1 VSTSPATEPDG
12 TPEAAPPSIIE
23 AVGGPLGIAET
34 VSPALVFVI
43 VYTAAG
49 NDITTSG
56 ICAVAVAL
64 VLGLARVVRRQTPIY
79 ALSGVIGVAISAY
92 IAHRTGKA
100 ENFFLLGFL
109 LNIGYAGAFLVS
121 MAVRW
126 PLIGVLVSALSK
138 ADYSWRNDPVLMKA
152 YNRATAVWAILFLA
166 RLVVQLPLYFADAL
180 VALGA
185 ARIGMGVPLFVVGV
199 WFSWLL
205 LRNTPGGVPWARA
218 VKAAE
223 RPPVP

>member
-1 VSTSPATEPDG
+1 MD
-12 TPEAAPPSIIE
+12 

-34 VSPALVFVI
+34 VTPALVFVI

-49 NDITTSG
+49 NDIKTSA

-79 ALSGVIGVAISAY
+79 ALAGVIGVAISGY
-92 IAHRTGKA
+92 IAQRTGKA

-109 LNIGYAGAFLVS
+109 LNIGYASAFLVS

-126 PLIGVLVSALSK
+126 PLIGVLVSALTKS
-138 ADYSWRNDPVLMKA
+138 DYSWRADPALLKA
-152 YNRATAVWAILFLA
+152 YQRATAVWAILFLL

-185 ARIGMGVPLFVVGV
+185 ARIGMGVPLFVVGI
-199 WFSWLL
+199 WLSYL
-205 LRNTPGGVPWARA
+205 MLRSVGGGPWARR
-218 VKAAE
+218 E
-223 RPPVP
+223 PPVVS

>member
-1 VSTSPATEPDG
+1 MD
-12 TPEAAPPSIIE
+12 

-34 VSPALVFVI
+34 VTPALVFVI

-56 ICAVAVAL
+56 IAAVAVAL

-79 ALSGVIGVAISAY
+79 AMSGVVGVAISGY

-109 LNIGYAGAFLVS
+109 LNIGYASVFLIS
-121 MAVRW
+121 LAVRW

-138 ADYSWRNDPVLMKA
+138 NDYSWRRNPTLMKA
-152 YNRATAVWAILFLA
+152 YDRTTALWALLFVL

-185 ARIGMGVPLFVVGV
+185 ARIGMGVPLFIVGV

-205 LRNTPGGVPWARA
+205 LRNTPGGVPWSRA
-218 VKAAE
+218 VGAAE
-223 RPPVP
+223 R

>member
-1 VSTSPATEPDG
+1 MDAG
-12 TPEAAPPSIIE
+12 
-23 AVGGPLGIAET
+23 GGPLGIAET
-34 VSPALVFVI
+34 VAPALVFVI

-49 NDITTSG
+49 NDIKTSG
-56 ICAVAVAL
+56 ICAVAVA
-64 VLGLARVVRRQTPIY
+64 VVFGLARVLRRQTPIY
-79 ALSGVIGVAISAY
+79 ALSGVLGVAISGY

-109 LNIGYAGAFLVS
+109 LNIGYASAFLIS

-138 ADYSWRNDPVLMKA
+138 MDYSWRQDPVLMKA
-152 YNRATAVWAILFLA
+152 YNRTTALWAILFLL

-185 ARIGMGVPLFVVGV
+185 ARIGMGVPLFVVGI

-218 VKAAE
+218 VEASE
-223 RPPVP
+223 R